1 MFIKKINKVDNPLQR
16 YVHTVDNQK
25 MIEEK
30 ALADL
35 YNIGLTT
42 TEQPPMQPST
52 EKNATKNQEVE
63 QPKVANEDKTAEE
76 PDKTE
81 KDLDPAADNQDIN
94 TADPDNLTIKVLL
107 DQIED
112 LKKQRDQK
120 DKQIDDL
127 NDRLRE
133 QMQMNGLQM
142 QRIIML
148 EDKQNGNTSDDT
160 VYETNTSNNT
170 AEKSEKSV
178 EKTSF
183 WKKIFG

>member
-1 MFIKKINKVDNPLQR
+1 M
-16 YVHTVDNQK
+16 HTVDNQK

-170 AEKSEKSV
+170 AEKPEKSV